1 MARYNFPIVDTR
13 RFRAPGFTT
22 LLGAEV
28 HAPATSL
35 GKIWHMLAVGLPL
48 DLAPTLPGEDG
59 AALAAR
65 CAEAGAF
72 VAIAHPGWYGL
83 TAADGHSIAAAAPFW
98 RIGC

>member
-1 MARYNFPIVDTR
+1 MARYNFPIADTR